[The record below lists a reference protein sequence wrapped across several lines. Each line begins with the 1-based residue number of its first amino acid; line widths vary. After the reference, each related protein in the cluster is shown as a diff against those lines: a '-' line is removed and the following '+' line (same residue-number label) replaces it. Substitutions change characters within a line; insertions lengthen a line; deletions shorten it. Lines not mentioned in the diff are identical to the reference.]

1 MPWLQLSVTTNRDHT
16 EQVEHALLQ
25 QGAHSITY
33 RDAEDAPILEPA
45 PGETPIW
52 EHSIVTGVF
61 DSDADVDTLLTA
73 LNIALENCECSI
85 HSEMLEDQNWVRA
98 WMEHYK
104 PMQFG
109 QRLWIVPTHME
120 PCDHAAVNL
129 RLDPGLAFG
138 TGTHPTTALCL
149 HWLEA
154 NITDQNS
161 LLDYGCGSGILAI
174 AALMLGMQSA
184 VGVDIDPQAIDA
196 SISNAENNTV
206 LQRLKLKLVNDFQPQ
221 QFDVVMANI
230 LSGPL
235 VKLASLLAACTR
247 PGGDIVLSGILH
259 EQAERIRDVY
269 SSFFDMDN
277 PVIQGDWAML
287 HGCRK
292 S

>member
-73 LNIALENCECSI
+73 LSIALEDCECSI

-109 QRLWIVPTHME
+109 QRLWIVPTHLE
-120 PCDHAAVNL
+120 PCDHTAVNL

-149 HWLEA
+149 QWLEA
-154 NITDQNS
+154 NIADQNC

-184 VGVDIDPQAIDA
+184 VGVDIEGIDA
-196 SISNAENNTV
+196 GDGGH
-206 LQRLKLKLVNDFQPQ
+206 LDPRRFRLFEGERLPRLG
-221 QFDVVMANI
+221 AI
-230 LSGPL
+230 EIELGR
-235 VKLASLLAACTR
+235 LLAAGESELRETVAGAIEGR
-247 PGGDIVLSGILH
+247 DAGPG
-259 EQAERIRDVY
+259 
-269 SSFFDMDN
+269 
-277 PVIQGDWAML
+277 
-287 HGCRK
+287 
-292 S
+292 